1 MPKATA
7 VTGAATVLLL
17 CASAL
22 WLAAAGLAP
31 LGRGRRGLVACAASS
46 GLGGAAALAG
56 GIVVMLHGAG
66 ASLTIGAPNLV
77 GAFTLQLSP
86 LAAAFI
92 ALLGLLAI
100 ALGLFAP
107 RYHHAGRGTAFYVC
121 AYNFALLASLGV
133 LVAGNAVVFLVT
145 WESMTAFSYL
155 LILRH
160 HQQRSVMA
168 GGFWFL
174 ALGELGFALVVAAFA
189 ILSVKTGTLDLAAMA
204 ARSHTVSSAWRSAVF
219 VLALAGFGFKA
230 GIVPL
235 HIWLPEAHPVAPAD
249 GSAFLSGLIIKLGV
263 YGVMLFAFQLL
274 AGGPMWWGVLTVV
287 IGALTATIGVLY
299 AVIEADFKRL
309 LAYHSIE
316 NIGIIVTAT
325 GAAMMF
331 RAGHQSALGAYML
344 LAAIYHTVNHGTYKA
359 LLFLEAGV
367 VEHATGTRDLDR
379 LGGLARLM
387 PKSSVITLIG
397 TLGIAGLPPLN
408 GFVSEWLIFQ
418 GLFQGFRIQPL
429 AGAVLVVAGAAL
441 ALSGGLAI
449 MAFAHAF
456 GIGFL
461 GIPRSRAAA
470 RASEQGQP
478 LAGPALLAVA
488 CVGLSIGAPLVLIA
502 LDRVARAVTGIELRP
517 NLLVGHLTIIPSH
530 QNFAAFSPTYLAVF
544 LICISAVPAAIYLA
558 GRAGARSRKVPVWD
572 GGMLDFKP
580 RMQYTGAAFANPIR
594 VTFSELYQPEFHIER
609 ASDDPAGRSGPVHY
623 DLRVQP
629 LFERYLYDPVVAAV
643 RWLARLA
650 RPLQSGD
657 VNLYLLYIFL
667 VVVTAF
673 VIHLVQSY

>member
-1 MPKATA
+1 
-7 VTGAATVLLL
+7 VTSAAAILLL
-17 CASAL
+17 CAAAL
-22 WLAAAGLAP
+22 WLAAAGLA
-31 LGRGRRGLVACAASS
+31 LLARAHRGIVACAASS
-46 GLGGAAALAG
+46 GLGGAAAATG
-56 GIVVMLHGAG
+56 GVLVALHGAG
-66 ASLTIGAPNLV
+66 AMLTLGAANLV
-77 GAFTLQLSP
+77 GAVTLRLSP

-92 ALLGLLAI
+92 ALLGLVAVAI
-100 ALGLFAP
+100 GLFAP
-107 RYHHAGRGTAFYVC
+107 RYHRPGRGSVFYLG
-121 AYNFALLASLGV
+121 AYNLALLASLGV
-133 LVAGNAVVFLVT
+133 LVADNAVVFLVA
-145 WESMTAFSYL
+145 WESITAFSYL

-160 HQQRSVMA
+160 HQQRQVTA
-168 GGFWFL
+168 AGFWFL

-204 ARSHTVSSAWRSAVF
+204 ARSHAVSGAWRSAVF

-249 GSAFLSGLIIKLGV
+249 GSGFLSGLVIKLGV

-274 AGGPMWWGVLTVV
+274 AGGPMWWGALTV
-287 IGALTATIGVLY
+287 ITGALTATIGVLY

-316 NIGIIVTAT
+316 NIGIIMTAT

-331 RAGHQSALGAYML
+331 GAGHQPALRAYLL
-344 LAAIYHTVNHGTYKA
+344 LAAIYHVVNHGTYKT
-359 LLFLEAGV
+359 LLFLEAGA

-379 LGGLARLM
+379 LGGLARVM
-387 PKSSVITLIG
+387 PKSSVVTLVG

-429 AGAVLVVAGAAL
+429 AGVVLVLAGAAL
-441 ALSGGLAI
+441 ALSGGLAV

-456 GIGFL
+456 GIAFL

-470 RASEQGQP
+470 RADEQGQP

-488 CVGLSIGAPLVLIA
+488 CVGLSVGAPAVLIA
-502 LDRVARAVTGIELRP
+502 LDRVARAVTGVDLRP
-517 NLLVGHLTIIPSH
+517 NLLVGHLTIIPAH

-544 LICISAVPAAIYLA
+544 LIGISTVPVGIYLA
-558 GRAGARSRKVPVWD
+558 ARLSGRSRKVPVWD
-572 GGMLDFKP
+572 GGMLQFKP
-580 RMQYTGAAFANPIR
+580 RMQYTGTAFANPIR
-594 VTFSELYQPEFHIER
+594 VTFNQLYQPEFQVER

-623 DLRVQP
+623 DFRVQP
-629 LFERYLYDPVVAAV
+629 LFERYLYDPVVTAA
-643 RWLARLA
+643 RWLARLM

-657 VNLYLLYIFL
+657 VNLYLLYILL
-667 VVVTAF
+667 VVVIAY